1 MWLVLSIIFSVVAL
15 ILPIARFF
23 KAGKYL
29 HLYSFISLS
38 LALLCQIF
46 YVNSLVRKEDFVA
59 LLDTTPTLTE
69 ISSVLLILALLIN
82 ITGLIKNN
90 KS

>member
-1 MWLVLSIIFSVVAL
+1 MSIIFSVVAL

-23 KAGKYL
+23 KAGKHL